1 MKVKDLI
8 QSPLKIKKKNR
19 VTIIDSDMPVY
30 INGEKVEIEL
40 EELDEAVRQ
49 YDIEK
54 LIANMGR
61 EMMFFVNNGLKGPS
75 DFQSGLC
82 YEFALG
88 LYNFLKGK
96 GERPE
101 LVFLVGN
108 MKKAEAKW
116 YKTEEFDP
124 STEHPFHTVVK
135 IRKHYYDINGRL
147 GTKRQIVAGW
157 PSFRRK
163 KLVITDVQSVK
174 KYIKKPKIVKELK
187 DLFDNNYKGLI

>member
-8 QSPLKIKKKNR
+8 QTPLKIKKKNR
-19 VTIIDSDMPVY
+19 VTVVDSDMPVY
-30 INGEKVEIEL
+30 INGEKIEI

-54 LIANMGR
+54 LIGNMGR
-61 EMMFFVNNGLKGPS
+61 ETMFFVNNGLKGPS
-75 DFQSGLC
+75 VFESGLC

-88 LYNFLKGK
+88 LYNFLKSK
-96 GERPE
+96 GEKPE

-108 MKKAEAKW
+108 MKKAEAQW
-116 YKTEEFDP
+116 YKTEDFDP

-147 GTKRQIVAGW
+147 GTKRQIVSMW
-157 PSFRRK
+157 PKFRRK
-163 KLVITDVQSVK
+163 KLVITDTKSVK
-174 KYIKKPKIVKELK
+174 KYIKKTKVVKELEK
-187 DLFDNNYKGLI
+187 LFSDNYNTLI